1 MIFEFAKREYDVVLV
16 DTYENNLI
24 TGTIETEKDSFLLFM
39 IPFDKNWELYVDGKE
54 AQLQQVDYGFMG
66 SRIAAGNHAI
76 KLDYVPD
83 SNAIPVY
90 ISIVGIILL
99 AGYILLLK
107 KKSRG

>member
-1 MIFEFAKREYDVVLV
+1 MEKEYVEMKVDIVEFVE
-16 DTYENNLI
+16 
-24 TGTIETEKDSFLLFM
+24 
-39 IPFDKNWELYVDGKE
+39 KE

-83 SNAIPVY
+83 SNAIPAY

-99 AGYILLLK
+99 AGHILLLK

>member
-1 MIFEFAKREYDVVLV
+1 M

-54 AQLQQVDYGFMG
+54 VQLQQVDYGFMG
-66 SRIAAGNHAI
+66 SRIAAGNHVI

-99 AGYILLLK
+99 AGHILLLK

>member
-1 MIFEFAKREYDVVLV
+1 M
-16 DTYENNLI
+16 YE
-24 TGTIETEKDSFLLFM
+24 
-39 IPFDKNWELYVDGKE
+39 DGKE
-54 AQLQQVDYGFMG
+54 AKLKQVDYGFMG
-66 SRIAAGNHAI
+66 NKITAGNHVI

-99 AGYILLLK
+99 AGHILLLK